1 MGMKVGS
8 GGGFGGL
15 FASAAKGGGKG
26 KGKGKN
32 GKGKDGKPTNWR
44 KENKKRKAEK
54 LKRKS
59 DQAEKKARG
68 ILCDAEDGVQPDEE
82 CFWEPS
88 WDTLGPLQAVGEST
102 ERNKLGQRVK
112 NAGILGGAFTPAPEM
127 ISVKAVEAAAKARKE
142 ALAGGEVESRKR
154 RQQRERR
161 QRQLALT
168 LGAPPGAQ
176 RPLSLKDSRRESG
189 HSGAAT
195 TTAAQ
200 PAKLAHPQ
208 PAAAAIAQSSGPLKK
223 GLLKKKRRRSSLRG
237 VL

>member
-1 MGMKVGS
+1 MG
-8 GGGFGGL
+8 
-15 FASAAKGGGKG
+15 
-26 KGKGKN
+26 
-32 GKGKDGKPTNWR
+32 
-44 KENKKRKAEK
+44 
-54 LKRKS
+54 
-59 DQAEKKARG
+59 
-68 ILCDAEDGVQPDEE
+68 
-82 CFWEPS
+82 
-88 WDTLGPLQAVGEST
+88 
-102 ERNKLGQRVK
+102 
-112 NAGILGGAFTPAPEM
+112 

-189 HSGAAT
+189 HSGAAA

-223 GLLKKKRRRSSLRG
+223 GLLKKKTQAKFFARCSMIRCRAYRTSLALRYFK
-237 VL
+237 